1 MAHYGI
7 LLLGIS
13 KNSID
18 YRMEE
23 REFFVELC
31 HLALSVDRNV
41 RFAGVVDSNGKLL
54 IGKYREDIKSPL
66 FESTQKKE
74 ASGNLFYASYQ
85 SVSLTRTFEPSLGP
99 LKYQLSEFDGVKL
112 LTVPLTIRS
121 DRFLCVS
128 LDPMPSCQA
137 AVARLLANI

>member
-1 MAHYGI
+1 MARYGV
-7 LLLGIS
+7 LLGIS

-18 YRMEE
+18 CLMEE

-31 HLALSVDRNV
+31 HLGLSVDRNV
-41 RFAGVVDSNGKLL
+41 RFAGVVDNNGKLL
-54 IGKYREDIKSPL
+54 VGKYREDIKSPL
-66 FESTQKKE
+66 IESTQKME
-74 ASGNLFYASYQ
+74 ARRNLFYASYP

-112 LTVPLTIRS
+112 LLVPLTVRS

-137 AVARLLANI
+137 AVARLLAHI

>member
-23 REFFVELC
+23 REFFVDLC

-54 IGKYREDIKSPL
+54 IGNG
-66 FESTQKKE
+66 
-74 ASGNLFYASYQ
+74 SGYTLAT
-85 SVSLTRTFEPSLGP
+85 LT
-99 LKYQLSEFDGVKL
+99 
-112 LTVPLTIRS
+112 
-121 DRFLCVS
+121 
-128 LDPMPSCQA
+128 A
-137 AVARLLANI
+137 